1 MYLPGFPEG
10 AEQISS
16 SLSILIK
23 EGKVIYMVGSDNYF
37 SHDQGELAGQQFALT
52 SLISNRYVRATD
64 IERSFLKIPHRTI
77 MRWLAQCR
85 NLGPGSFYNKH
96 ARPKPR
102 VMTEEMVA
110 ECTSLLA
117 VGLNAGAVAKRVGI
131 GESTLRKAI
140 ARRQIVK
147 PGSISE
153 TEAATATTKG
163 ERSRTDAL
171 AAEGIGTACTR
182 ADERMSAAF
191 GLAQSAATRF
201 EAAADVSMGGLLAG
215 LPALCANGLLSGIGK
230 YLKLPTGF
238 YSCLHILFV
247 LGFMALARIRRPE
260 GLRSVAPGEF
270 GRVVGLDRVP
280 EVRTLRQ
287 KITLMAQTGDPESWM
302 QELSKSWMES
312 DPEEAG
318 YLYIDGHVR
327 VYHGSKA
334 VLPRRFVSRER
345 LCLRG
350 TTDYWLN
357 DAIGRPFFVVSKAV
371 TSGLSDALL
380 SDIIPKL
387 LVSVP
392 NQPTK
397 EQLADNPVLHRFVMV
412 FDREGSTRSLAEKLW
427 KDRVAMISYRKNVKD
442 SWPESEFIATDVV
455 MPDGT
460 KISMKLAMR
469 ETMLGRKMP
478 VKEVRRLTSTGHQT
492 AVISTARCL
501 DNVVIASRMFSRW
514 SQENFFAYMMQHYDI
529 DGLIQYGTEK
539 IPGTQLVVNP
549 LWRQLDKQ
557 VCAARQQLLKKRAQL
572 KAVTSMESDADLQ
585 QNAECLLDIQDA
597 EQELAELRA
606 KRKATDKK
614 ATIESLPEN
623 EQPTKLLPLNKM
635 LSDTVKMIA
644 YRSEMAIVT
653 ILRKYLNKQDDAHA
667 LARELFVSSADLVPD
682 AKNKTLTV
690 KIHRMA
696 SPVHDKAIASLLEE
710 LNEINFCHPENGDR
724 LIYQLV

>member
-1 MYLPGFPEG
+1 MCLPGFPEG
-10 AEQISS
+10 AAQISS

-23 EGKVIYMVGSDNYF
+23 EGKVFYMLGSDNYF

-52 SLISNRYVRATD
+52 SLIYNRYVRATE

-77 MRWLAQCR
+77 MRWMAQYR
-85 NLGPGSFYNKH
+85 EFGPGSFYIRH
-96 ARPKPR
+96 AKQKPR
-102 VMTEEMVA
+102 VMTDERVA

-117 VGLNAGAVAKRVGI
+117 AGLKAGAVATRVGI
-131 GESTLRKAI
+131 GESTLRKAM

-147 PGSISE
+147 PEGISE
-153 TEAATATTKG
+153 TVELTTTKG

-182 ADERMSAAF
+182 ADERMSAAL
-191 GLAQSAATRF
+191 GLAQSTATRF
-201 EAAADVSMGGLLAG
+201 EAAADVSMGGLLTG
-215 LPALCANGLLSGIGK
+215 LPALCANGLLSGIDK
-230 YLKLPTGF
+230 YLKLPVGF
-238 YSCLHILFV
+238 YSCLHILFI

-260 GLRSVAPGEF
+260 GLRTLPPGEF

-287 KITLMAQTGDPESWM
+287 KITMMAQTGDTEAWM

-312 DPEEAG
+312 DPDEAG

-371 TSGLSDALL
+371 TSGLSDTLL
-380 SDIIPKL
+380 HDIMPKL
-387 LVSVP
+387 LASVP
-392 NQPTK
+392 NQPTE
-397 EQLADNPVLHRFVMV
+397 EQLFINPMLHRFVMV
-412 FDREGSTRSLAEKLW
+412 FDREGSTGSMAEKLW
-427 KDRVAMISYRKNVKD
+427 EDRVAMISYRKNVKD
-442 SWPESEFIATDVV
+442 RWPELEFIATDVA

-460 KISMKLAMR
+460 KISMKLAAR
-469 ETMLGRKMP
+469 ETMLGRNMP
-478 VKEVRRLTSTGHQT
+478 VKEVRRLTQTGHQT

-539 IPGTQLVVNP
+539 IPGTQLIVNP
-549 LWRQLDKQ
+549 SWRQLDKQ
-557 VCAARQQLLKKRAQL
+557 VCAARQQLLKKQAQFN
-572 KAVTSMESDADLQ
+572 AATAMESDADLQ
-585 QNAECLLDIQDA
+585 RNAEWLLDIQNA
-597 EQELAELRA
+597 EQMLVELRA

-614 ATIESLPEN
+614 VTIESLPEN

-635 LSDTVKMIA
+635 LGDIVKMIA

-682 AKNKTLTV
+682 ASQKTLTV

-724 LIYQLV
+724 LICKLV

>member
-1 MYLPGFPEG
+1 MCLPGFPEG
-10 AEQISS
+10 AAQISS
-16 SLSILIK
+16 SLSLLIK
-23 EGKVIYMVGSDNYF
+23 EGKVFYMLGSDNYF

-64 IERSFLKIPHRTI
+64 IERSFLKIPHRTL
-77 MRWLAQCR
+77 MRWLAQYR
-85 NLGPGSFYNKH
+85 ELGPGSFFIRH
-96 ARPKPR
+96 AKQKPR
-102 VMTEEMVA
+102 VMTDERVA

-117 VGLNAGAVAKRVGI
+117 VGLKPGAVATRVGI
-131 GESTLRKAI
+131 GESTLRKAM

-147 PGSISE
+147 PEGISE
-153 TEAATATTKG
+153 TVELTTTKG

-182 ADERMSAAF
+182 ADERMSAAL
-191 GLAQSAATRF
+191 GLAQSTATRF
-201 EAAADVSMGGLLAG
+201 EAAADVSMGGLLTG
-215 LPALCANGLLSGIGK
+215 LPALCANGLLSGIDK
-230 YLKLPTGF
+230 YLKLPVGF
-238 YSCLHILFV
+238 YSCLHILFI

-260 GLRSVAPGEF
+260 GLRTLPPGEF

-287 KITLMAQTGDPESWM
+287 KITVMAQTGDTESWM

-312 DPEEAG
+312 DPDEAG

-371 TSGLSDALL
+371 TSGLSDTLL
-380 SDIIPKL
+380 HDIMPKL
-387 LVSVP
+387 LASVP
-392 NQPTK
+392 NQPTE
-397 EQLADNPVLHRFVMV
+397 EQLFNNPMLHRFVMV
-412 FDREGSTRSLAEKLW
+412 FDREGSTGSMAEKLW
-427 KDRVAMISYRKNVKD
+427 EDRVAMISYRKNVKD
-442 SWPESEFIATDVV
+442 RWPELEFIATDVA

-460 KISMKLAMR
+460 KISMKLATR
-469 ETMLGRKMP
+469 ETMLGRNMP
-478 VKEVRRLTSTGHQT
+478 VKEVRRLTQTGHQT

-529 DGLIQYGTEK
+529 DGLVQYGTEK
-539 IPGTQLVVNP
+539 IPGTQLIINP
-549 LWRQLDKQ
+549 SWRQLDKQ
-557 VCAARQQLLKKRAQL
+557 VCAARQQLLKKRAQF
-572 KAVTSMESDADLQ
+572 KAATAMESDADLQ
-585 QNAECLLDIQDA
+585 RNAECLLDIQNA
-597 EQELAELRA
+597 EQMLIELRA

-614 ATIESLPEN
+614 VTIESLPEN

-635 LSDTVKMIA
+635 LSDIIKMIA

-682 AKNKTLTV
+682 APQKTLTV

-724 LIYQLV
+724 MIYKLG